1 MRKSLRY
8 KLIEHFVLCLV
19 IIAITLLVAAIQRGR
34 EISVAVSENESPQKD
49 SQSIG
54 EAPSFE
60 LPRIVIDAGHGGR
73 DCGAVGV
80 DGLLEKDVNLAISLI
95 IKEELERVGYEVL
108 LTRDSD
114 IMLESTEREFGTL
127 KESDLYE
134 RVRIAKS
141 GDIFVSVHMNKFSEE
156 KYKGTQVYYS
166 TQNADSRTLA
176 EMIQKGVRENIQA
189 DNNRQIKNGEGLYL
203 LDRLDIPAVIVECG
217 FLSNREECADLG
229 TEEYRNALAYE
240 IFSAIDDFVI
250 ELTDK

>member
-8 KLIEHFVLCLV
+8 KLIEHFVFCIV
-19 IIAITLLVAAIQRGR
+19 ILALTLTVAAIQRGR
-34 EISVAVSENESPQKD
+34 EVSVAVSENDNSQKD
-49 SQSIG
+49 TQSTTD
-54 EAPSFE
+54 SFK

-73 DCGAVGV
+73 DCGAVGI
-80 DGLLEKDVNLAISLI
+80 DGLLEKDVNLAISI
-95 IKEELERVGYEVL
+95 AIKEELERVGYEVV

-114 IMLESTEREFGTL
+114 IMLDSADREFNTH

-166 TQNADSRTLA
+166 QNNVDSRTLA

-217 FLSNREECADLG
+217 FLSNREECESLG
-229 TEEYRNALAYE
+229 RDDYRRALAFE

-250 ELTDK
+250 ERADK